1 MYVEIKTD
9 RLCIRSMQIRD
20 TQSTYSYQGDR
31 KLTKY
36 MMFLPDESLESTR
49 EFIEGIEEEH
59 QGENPRRFE
68 FVIFLGDEH
77 IGGISVYKE
86 NDNGEIVGEL
96 GWIMR
101 EEYQGKGY
109 ITEAAVAVMDFTFNQ
124 LGLGKIIAHCDAR
137 NKASAR
143 VMEKLGMTLE
153 HKGTRQYSKT
163 GEVAQ
168 ELKYSIRKN
177 N

>member
-1 MYVEIKTD
+1 MYIELKTE
-9 RLCIRSMQIRD
+9 RLLIRSMQIRD
-20 TQSTYSYQGDR
+20 VESTYAYQGD
-31 KLTKY
+31 KELTKY
-36 MMFLPDESLESTR
+36 MMFLPDESIEATR
-49 EFIEGIEEEH
+49 KFIEGIEAEQ

-68 FVIFLGDEH
+68 MVIFLGNEH

-86 NDNGEIVGEL
+86 IDNGEMVGEL

-109 ITEAAVAVMDFTFNQ
+109 VTEAARAVMDFTFNE
-124 LGLGKIIAHCDAR
+124 LGLRKIIAHCDVR

-153 HKGTRQYSKT
+153 HKGTRTYSKT
-163 GEVAQ
+163 GEVAG
-168 ELKYSIRKN
+168 EFKFFTRV
-177 N
+177 